1 MMEENLDNFKV
12 EANIRDYIIKTA
24 ENNGIRKNVSLP
36 SENEL
41 SKLFNVS
48 RHTVR
53 KIYSNLEKLGFVY
66 SVQGVG
72 RFMVTNK
79 PKINLDLTETS
90 FTKKMEEQNIPLT
103 TLNLGLKKVTGEELV
118 EAKKEGLKG
127 NVYKV
132 SRLRKL
138 YNIPSAI
145 HNSYISDYIF
155 PQIEKEGS
163 EILSIYDYYQSKN
176 IKDFKVSKSILS
188 VNLPTVEEIEI
199 LKIGSLVPI
208 LVLRGKLLD
217 SEDNLIEIIKTEYRS
232 DIFKYSLE

>member
-1 MMEENLDNFKV
+1 MEENLDNFKI
-12 EANIRDYIIKTA
+12 EASIRNYIINTA
-24 ENNGIRKNVSLP
+24 QSNKRGGNISLP

-53 KIYSNLEKLGFVY
+53 KIYSNLEKLGLVHP
-66 SVQGVG
+66 VQGVG
-72 RFMVTNK
+72 RFMVIK
-79 PKINLDLTETS
+79 EPKINLDLTETS
-90 FTKKMEEQNIPLT
+90 FTKKMKEQNIPLT

-118 EAKKEGLKG
+118 EAKREGLMG
-127 NVYKV
+127 NIYKV

-145 HNSYISDYIF
+145 HNSYISDYKF

-163 EILSIYDYYQSKN
+163 KILSIYEYYKSKD
-176 IKDFKVSKSILS
+176 IKDFKISKSTLS
-188 VNLPTVEEIEI
+188 VDLPTIEEIEI
-199 LKIGSLVPI
+199 LKVGSLVPI
-208 LVLRGKLLD
+208 LVLEGKLLD
-217 SEDNLIEIIKTEYRS
+217 KEGSLIEIIKTEYRS